1 MAKLYKGPVTDHFSG
16 EFFYNPNHGQV
27 RGSGSL
33 IQWLRN
39 RQPGP
44 WRKWV
49 DAAPGATPPESVAS
63 GKLRVTFIGH
73 SSLLIQ
79 MDGLNI
85 LCDPVWSMRASP
97 VPFAGPKRHRPPGL
111 RFDQL
116 PPIHLVLQSHDHY
129 DHFDVPTYRRIRDA
143 HQRAHY
149 AVPLGVAA
157 RLTEKRLAKYEQIS
171 ELDWWDGFDIG
182 SHVRV
187 TAVPALHFSGRGLR
201 DRNRTLWAGYVIEG
215 PSGRVYFAGD
225 TAYGSHFRAIGER
238 FPQMRLALIPIG
250 AYRPQWFMGPV
261 HISPQDAVKAHEDLG
276 ASTSMGIHFG
286 TFRLADD
293 GETEPPEELQ
303 KELDTRK
310 ESHRFWT
317 LEPGEGREVP

>member
-1 MAKLYKGPVTDHFSG
+1 MKKYQGPATDHFNG
-16 EFFYNPNHGQV
+16 EFFFNPDHEQL
-27 RGSGSL
+27 RGVGSAF
-33 IQWLRN
+33 QWLKN

-44 WRKWV
+44 WKKWT
-49 DAAPGATPPESVAS
+49 DSGPGLTPPERVT
-63 GKLRVTFIGH
+63 GGNLRVTFVGH
-73 SSLLIQ
+73 SSVLIQ

-97 VPFAGPKRHRPPGL
+97 VPFAGPKRHRPPGI

-116 PPIHLVLQSHDHY
+116 PTIDLVLQSHDHY
-129 DHFDVPTYRRIRDA
+129 DHFDVPTYRKIA
-143 HQRAHY
+143 AAKWGTKY
-149 AVPLGVAA
+149 AVPLGVAD
-157 RLTEKRLAKYEQIS
+157 RLISKRLAAVRAIS
-171 ELDWWDGFDIG
+171 ELDWGDSVQIS

-201 DRNRTLWAGYVIEG
+201 DRNRTLWCGYVVEG

-225 TAYGSHFRAIGER
+225 TAYGTHFRQIAER
-238 FPQMRLALIPIG
+238 FPQVRLALIPIG

-276 ASTSMGIHFG
+276 ASTSVAIHFG

-293 GETEPPEELQ
+293 GEDEPVNELR
-303 KELDTRK
+303 KELNTRK
-310 ESHRFWT
+310 VEHRFWT